1 MTFAEKLLF
10 VRAELNISHTQLAE
24 QLGVA
29 FTTIN
34 RWENSKVKPTRKAE
48 IQFENFCKKN
58 AIVFKEEN

>member
-10 VRAELNISHTQLAE
+10 VRAELNISQTQLAE

-48 IQFENFCKKN
+48 IQFENFCKK
-58 AIVFKEEN
+58 

>member
-10 VRAELNISHTQLAE
+10 VRAELNISQTQLAE

-34 RWENSKVKPTRKAE
+34 RWENSKVKPTSIMYPIRWTQQEKGIA
-48 IQFENFCKKN
+48 
-58 AIVFKEEN
+58 